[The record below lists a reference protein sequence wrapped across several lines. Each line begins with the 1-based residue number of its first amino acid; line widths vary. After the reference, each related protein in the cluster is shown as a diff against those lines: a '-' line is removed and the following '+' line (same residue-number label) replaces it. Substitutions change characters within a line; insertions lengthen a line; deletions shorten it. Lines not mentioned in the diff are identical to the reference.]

1 MTAQPT
7 GEGLLYVA
15 SNVAPEVYGP
25 FTEWCDTVHHFD
37 TMRIDG
43 FLSMRR
49 FEQVDAVLA
58 PGETEFRLLTL
69 YQVAQPGDADFST
82 PAYARH
88 LASYAPPPPGV
99 AETTTYER
107 TIFRRLVPSPG
118 SQPVGAAVVT
128 LLARAPA
135 DDAAVV
141 PALEAVV
148 TAAGRVAGF
157 LGACVVG
164 EEGSPG
170 APVARWAVIV
180 DVEDVD
186 SGRALLDAVS
196 PLEVGGRRSSLQLF
210 RQVFPAAGVLLR
222 DRQVLA

>member
-49 FEQVDAVLA
+49 FEQVVGVLA
-58 PGETEFRLLTL
+58 PGEEEFRLLTL
-69 YQVAQPGDADFST
+69 YQVAEPGDADFST

-88 LASYAPPPPGV
+88 LASYAPAPPGV

-107 TIFRRLVPSPG
+107 TILRRLAPSPG

-128 LLARAPA
+128 LLVRTSPS
-135 DDAAVV
+135 DGDVV

-148 TAAGRVAGF
+148 TAARTVAGL
-157 LGACVVG
+157 LGACIAV
-164 EEGSPG
+164 EEGSHG
-170 APVARWAVIV
+170 SPVARWAVII
-180 DVEDVD
+180 DVEDVHA
-186 SGRALLDAVS
+186 GRAVLEALS
-196 PLEVGGRRSSLQLF
+196 PLDVGGRRSSLQLF
-210 RQVFPAAGVLLR
+210 RQVFPKAGVLLR
-222 DRQVLA
+222 DRQVVA